1 MTKEQIEMAE
11 TMLES
16 GCTFA
21 QVGRNLGCSPQYIRF
36 VFGAKFSE
44 QLKKAKQNKR
54 LSRCKYPAILQW
66 IFDNDMTIE
75 AFAGA
80 CYLSITTI
88 KAMLYKGLV
97 SEMTVEQVLRVTGMS
112 FEEAFKNK

>member
-1 MTKEQIEMAE
+1 MKKEDREMALA
-11 TMLES
+11 MLES

-21 QVGRNLGCSPQYIRF
+21 QVSRNLGYTPQYIGM
-36 VFGAKFSE
+36 VFGDQFGE